1 MCFDSDFDHLPH
13 SGITIDV
20 ILKFRNDKMN
30 TRNYRLKFEFEKEK
44 NIDDL
49 IYLCKICLLI
59 LILIVSVCAGSSLLW
74 QSRRWFELSG
84 VRCAVENPVQGCQY
98 RPQGNTTNKL
108 KILSSK

>member
-13 SGITIDV
+13 SGITIDAV
-20 ILKFRNDKMN
+20 LKFRNDQMN

-44 NIDDL
+44 KIDDL

-59 LILIVSVCAGSSLLW
+59 LILIVSVCAGSIAYCGN
-74 QSRRWFELSG
+74 QDG
-84 VRCAVENPVQGCQY
+84 GCQY